1 MAKREVKHQS
11 SKREVKHQSSKRE
24 QKHAEMLKEALARP
38 GIREV
43 MKVYQ
48 HYQQVDRGL
57 DAYRL
62 ATRRRGKVISATR
75 MHDKTK

>member
-1 MAKREVKHQS
+1 MSIIMCKKTAKHQA
-11 SKREVKHQSSKRE
+11 SKRE
-24 QKHAEMLKEALARP
+24 QEHADMLKEALARP

-48 HYQQVDRGL
+48 DYQQADMGL

-62 ATRRRGKVISATR
+62 VTRRRGKVIRTTR
-75 MHDKTK
+75 THDSEQS